1 MQRLAAW
8 LREEVRRRGG
18 VRKVSQLTSVGV
30 GTLSRIM
37 NEKLDGQPELETLV
51 KLSEGLNRP
60 LADLVEMAEI
70 DLGLPDA
77 DDELLTRL
85 RAEAAHDPLLAEI
98 LTLLRTAPEEDR
110 RAVLKYLRG
119 ALGSG
124 R

>member
-18 VRKVSQLTSVGV
+18 VRKVSQATGV
-30 GTLSRIM
+30 GAGTISRIM

-51 KLSEGLNRP
+51 RLSEGLNRP
-60 LADLVEMAEI
+60 LADLVEMAEV
-70 DLGLPDA
+70 DLGLPEA

-85 RAEAAHDPLLAEI
+85 WAEATHDPLLAEI
-98 LTLLRTAPEEDR
+98 LTLLRDAPEEDR

-119 ALGSG
+119 SLSNGQ
-124 R
+124 

>member
-70 DLGLPDA
+70 DLGLPEA

-85 RAEAAHDPLLAEI
+85 RAEASQDPLLAEI
-98 LTLLRTAPEEDR
+98 LTLLRSAPEEDR

-119 ALGSG
+119 SLGNG
-124 R
+124 Q

>member
-8 LREEVRRRGG
+8 LRDEAHRRGG
-18 VRKVSQLTSVGV
+18 VRKISRLTGVGV
-30 GTLSRIM
+30 STLSRII
-37 NEKLDGQPELETLV
+37 NERLDGRPELETLV

-60 LADLVEMAEI
+60 LADLVEWAGD
-70 DLGLPDA
+70 DLGLPGT
-77 DDELLTRL
+77 DDDLLLRL
-85 RAEAAHDPLLAEI
+85 RAEASRDPLLAEI
-98 LTLLRTAPEEDR
+98 LALLRTAPEEDR

>member
-18 VRKVSQLTSVGV
+18 VRKVSQATGVGV

-70 DLGLPDA
+70 DLGLPEA

-85 RAEAAHDPLLAEI
+85 RAEASQDPLLAEI
-98 LTLLRTAPEEDR
+98 LTLLRSAPEEDR

-119 ALGSG
+119 SLSNGQ
-124 R
+124 